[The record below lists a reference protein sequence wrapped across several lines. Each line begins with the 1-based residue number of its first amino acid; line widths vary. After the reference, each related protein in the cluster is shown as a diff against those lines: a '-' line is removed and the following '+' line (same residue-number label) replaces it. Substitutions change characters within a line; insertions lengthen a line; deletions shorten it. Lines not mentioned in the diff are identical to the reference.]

1 MSPRVLQYNTKLN
14 YFETYSV
21 NRDQMVCTR
30 GRTLKLHPFIGKK
43 KKHGGDS
50 TTSICP
56 KSRTL
61 YVTINISV
69 HTHKQARDRYN
80 EHLSRLAYN
89 IFGFLRIMIIFVVT
103 KT

>member
-43 KKHGGDS
+43 KKYGEDS

-56 KSRTL
+56 KSHAL
-61 YVTINISV
+61 YVTINISL
-69 HTHKQARDRYN
+69 HTHTNKRVTDTM
-80 EHLSRLAYN
+80 N
-89 IFGFLRIMIIFVVT
+89 ISHGSHMISLVFSE
-103 KT
+103 